1 MIAVLGLALGIL
13 VGFLVDPTVPVWLQ
27 SFLPVAV
34 VAGLDALFGAARAWL
49 EGTFSDRVFI
59 LSFFWN
65 VVVACLLV
73 FLGAQL
79 GVGSAMT
86 TAVVVVLG
94 IRIFSNTA
102 SIRRL
107 IFKA

>member
-1 MIAVLGLALGIL
+1 MFAIAGLALGIL
-13 VGFLVDPTVPVWLQ
+13 IGVFVDPIVPVWLQ
-27 SFLPVAV
+27 PFLPVAV

-49 EGTFSDRVFI
+49 EGKFHDRVFVM
-59 LSFFWN
+59 SFFWN

-73 FLGAQL
+73 WLGTQL
-79 GVGSAMT
+79 GVGQAMT

>member
-1 MIAVLGLALGIL
+1 MLAVLGLIFWIV
-13 VGFLVDPTVPVWLQ
+13 VGVLIDPTVPTWLQ
-27 SFLPVAV
+27 PFLPVAV
-34 VAGLDALFGAARAWL
+34 VAGLDALLGAGRAWR
-49 EGTFSDRVFI
+49 EGTFRDRVFVM
-59 LSFFWN
+59 SFFWN

-73 FLGAQL
+73 FLGTQL